1 MIDEEYS
8 TSPQTATRYAAGCT
22 TRGHG
27 HDVRGQ
33 ATSNPLK
40 NNQKRGVEFLPE
52 NRILR
57 VWIGVDKYGRSEWE
71 GEVPN
76 DLCVRDETRGF
87 FWICTEC
94 RSKPAEV
101 EKGRTDWSDGN
112 RVGEVVV
119 WT

>member
-8 TSPQTATRYAAGCT
+8 TSPQTATVTSRGCAA
-22 TRGHG
+22 RGRG

-33 ATSNPLK
+33 ATSNLLK
-40 NNQKRGVEFLPE
+40 TTKKGENFLPE
-52 NRILR
+52 DRILR

-76 DLCVRDETRGF
+76 DLCERNETRGF